1 MGPRRRARASSA
13 AEKRR
18 AATLTLSACRCR
30 PPIIKIIY
38 LTVRYLIRIWVWR
51 RVLLAWGRS
60 CSISRKLRSFCE
72 ISSFRNHPTRP
83 RSHDVRACPTR
94 VPCRARAAR
103 PASPRSAECLRRD
116 RVRLARVFLLLPCV
130 AAFVPLAPLGRA
142 SGIQQHMRR
151 AEGASM
157 GASASRRAVLTGVTS
172 LFASQAA
179 FGARP
184 PQHTIREMRRH

>member
-1 MGPRRRARASSA
+1 MGPIMLHISQTSKLLRNFLIPINHNATEIPRCMRVPHARS
-13 AEKRR
+13 
-18 AATLTLSACRCR
+18 L
-30 PPIIKIIY
+30 
-38 LTVRYLIRIWVWR
+38 
-51 RVLLAWGRS
+51 
-60 CSISRKLRSFCE
+60 
-72 ISSFRNHPTRP
+72 P
-83 RSHDVRACPTR
+83 RSRCTAR
-94 VPCRARAAR
+94 VAT
-103 PASPRSAECLRRD
+103 SPRSAECLRHD
-116 RVRLARVFLLLPCV
+116 RARFARVFLLLPCV

-142 SGIQQHMRR
+142 SGIQQHVRR